1 MSEAS
6 TSGLFTQDFLDSL
19 PPLPS
24 PGEMKAWDA
33 ESVRLGIPEAVL
45 MENAARAAL
54 AVLKSGLP
62 TLAGRKVAVL
72 MGGGN
77 NGGDA
82 ACLARHLLDAGAR
95 PVVFCARDPAALK
108 GAARL
113 HARAAASCGVPFSSP
128 EGWNGRWWDA
138 VVDGL
143 VGTGFQ
149 GELKED
155 VLALVRQINGLPNR
169 PFVLALDVP
178 SGLDART
185 GRPCPEAVMASAT
198 AAFAAAKPGLAVP
211 EAAQW
216 TGRLAVCDIGM
227 PLCVRRRLPASA
239 RLIGAKA
246 TLQIPGVR
254 PQAFKNTYGHVLV
267 FGGARGL
274 GGACQMACLGAL
286 RAGAGLAT
294 GAAPAS
300 AVASVKG
307 PYAEIMVRALETS
320 ESWPADT
327 RACDDLIEQV
337 QAICIGPG
345 MGTGDDAA
353 RFLLRVLAHRRRPA
367 LVADADALNLLA
379 RHPAMLSHLR
389 RGDVLTPHPGEA
401 ARLLQTSPKEVQADR
416 FEAARRLAGL
426 SRAAVVLKGAGTIV
440 ALRDAPL
447 LLCPAD
453 VPQLACA
460 GSGDLLAGMLAAL
473 VARGEP
479 ALDAAAKAVV
489 WHASAGRLVAAEYP
503 SRGNTAGDIAAAIPR
518 VPAAAAKAR
527 AARRKAPLPDLRSE
541 L

>member
-6 TSGLFTQDFLDSL
+6 TSDLYSQDFLDTL
-19 PPLPS
+19 PSLPS
-24 PGEMKAWDA
+24 PAEMKAWDQ
-33 ESVRLGIPEAVL
+33 ESVRLGVPEAVL

-54 AVLKSGLP
+54 AVLKTGIP
-62 TLAGRKVAVL
+62 NLAGKHIAL
-72 MGGGN
+72 FMGGGN

-82 ACLARHLLDAGAR
+82 ACLARQLLDAGAH
-95 PVVFCARDPAALK
+95 PMVFCAKNPSSLK

-113 HARAAASCGVPFSSP
+113 HARAAAACGVPFASLR
-128 EGWNGRWWDA
+128 GWNARWWDA

-155 VLALVRQINGLPNR
+155 MLRLVQQINQLPNH

-185 GRPCPEAVMASAT
+185 GKACPEAIVAT
-198 AAFAAAKPGLAVP
+198 ATATFAAAKPGLAVP

-216 TGRLAVCDIGM
+216 TGRLVVCDIGL
-227 PLCVRRRLPASA
+227 PLRVRRELPASA

-246 TLQIPGVR
+246 AAQLPGVK
-254 PQAFKNTYGHVLV
+254 PQAHKNTYGHVLV
-267 FGGARGL
+267 LGGARGL
-274 GGACQMACLGAL
+274 GGASQMACLGAL
-286 RAGAGLAT
+286 RAGAGLVT

-300 AVASVKG
+300 SVASVKG

-320 ESWPADT
+320 ECWPADT
-327 RACDDLIEQV
+327 RAVDDLIEQV
-337 QAICIGPG
+337 QAVCIGPG

-353 RFLLRVLAHRRRPA
+353 RFLLRVLAHRKRPA

-379 RHPAMLSHLR
+379 KHSAMLSHLR

-401 ARLLQTSPKEVQADR
+401 ARLLGVSPQEVQADR
-416 FEAARRLAGL
+416 FEAARKLAEL

-440 ALRDAPL
+440 ALKDAPL

-460 GSGDLLAGMLAAL
+460 GSGDLLAGMTAAL
-473 VARGEP
+473 LASGEP
-479 ALDAAAKAVV
+479 TLDAAAKAVV
-489 WHASAGRLVAAEYP
+489 WHASAGRLVAADFP
-503 SRGNTAGDIAAAIPR
+503 ARGNTAGDIAQAVPR
-518 VPAAAAKAR
+518 VPAAVAR
-527 AARRKAPLPDLRSE
+527 TQAERRPRAMRDVRTE

>member
-6 TSGLFTQDFLDSL
+6 PSDLFSQDFLDAL

-24 PGEMKAWDA
+24 PGEMQAWDQ
-33 ESVRLGIPEAVL
+33 ESARLGIPEAVL

-54 AVLKSGLP
+54 AVLKTGVPS
-62 TLAGRKVAVL
+62 LAGKQIALL

-82 ACLARHLLDAGAR
+82 ACLARQLLDAGAK
-95 PVVFCARDPAALK
+95 PVVFCAREPSALK
-108 GAARL
+108 GAARI
-113 HARAAASCGVPFSSP
+113 HAMAAAARGVPFAP
-128 EGWNGRWWDA
+128 FEGWNARWWDA

-149 GELKED
+149 GELKES
-155 VLALVRQINGLPNR
+155 ALRLVQQVNQLPSR

-178 SGLDART
+178 SGLDAST
-185 GRPCPEAVMASAT
+185 GKPCPEAVMASAT
-198 AAFAAAKPGLAVP
+198 ATFAAAKPGLAVP
-211 EAAQW
+211 EASQW
-216 TGRLAVCDIGM
+216 TGRLVVCDIGM
-227 PLCVRRRLPASA
+227 PLCVRQQLPASA
-239 RLIGAKA
+239 RLIAA
-246 TLQIPGVR
+246 QAAALLPGVR
-254 PQAFKNTYGHVLV
+254 PQAYKNTYGHVLV
-267 FGGARGL
+267 LGGAKGL

-307 PYAEIMVRALETS
+307 PYAEIMVRALETA
-320 ESWPADT
+320 ECWPADT
-327 RACDDLIEQV
+327 RAVDDLLEQV
-337 QAICIGPG
+337 QAACIGPG

-353 RFLLRVLAHRRRPA
+353 RFLLRVLAHRSRPR
-367 LVADADALNLLA
+367 LVVDADALNLLA
-379 RHPAMLSHLR
+379 KHPAMLSHLR

-401 ARLLQTSPKEVQADR
+401 ARLLGISPGEVQADR
-416 FEAARRLAGL
+416 FGAARRLAEL

-440 ALRDAPL
+440 ALKGAPL

-460 GSGDLLAGMLAAL
+460 GSGDVLAGMLAAL
-473 VARGEP
+473 MAAGEP
-479 ALDAAAKAVV
+479 SLDAAAKAVV
-489 WHASAGRLVAAEYP
+489 WHAAAGRLVAADYP
-503 SRGNTAGDIAAAIPR
+503 ARGNTAGDIANAVPR
-518 VPAAAAKAR
+518 VPATAAKAQSE
-527 AARRKAPLPDLRSE
+527 RRPKPPRDLRSE